1 MHFPTPHLPGKKSDK
16 KRKASLDSVAAEDEA
31 PAPIAKKVSKS
42 KKKAK
47 KTQSK
52 KDKTATPEPALALAQ
67 QQHTPSS
74 PPPSRSPSLTALP
87 TLPRE
92 DSGTT
97 EMSVSPPP
105 TILPYHLPN

>member
-31 PAPIAKKVSKS
+31 PAPIAKKVSQS

-47 KTQSK
+47 KTQAK
-52 KDKTATPEPALALAQ
+52 KDKTATPEPALP

-105 TILPYHLPN
+105 NTLPYHLPN